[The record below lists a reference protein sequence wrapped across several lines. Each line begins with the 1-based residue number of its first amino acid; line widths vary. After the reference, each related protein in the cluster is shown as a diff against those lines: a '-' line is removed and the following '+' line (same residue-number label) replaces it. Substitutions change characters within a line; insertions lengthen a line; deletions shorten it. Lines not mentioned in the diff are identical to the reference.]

1 MTESVLKKF
10 TPAVV
15 IGIFGSGIIPGL
27 FIFIQEI
34 EQVNTSV
41 FQSSAT
47 YGDVAG
53 LVIVISFLT
62 LSAGIIF
69 GSIYRMVLEVYE

>member
-1 MTESVLKKF
+1 MVESYLKKF

-47 YGDVAG
+47 YGDITG
-53 LVIVISFLT
+53 LVIVISFLIIS
-62 LSAGIIF
+62 LGVIF
-69 GSIYRMVLEVYE
+69 GSIYRMVLEVNN